1 MVEGAGVMLT
11 LRPVGR
17 GNWRPLVF
25 TVQGF
30 PRVQG
35 FLFRGHPGAESIDA
49 DRQLVRQGDV
59 WVIDG
64 RNWRVSEVRP

>member
-1 MVEGAGVMLT
+1 MRVV

-17 GNWRPLVF
+17 GRWRPLVLK
-25 TVQGF
+25 VEGF

-35 FLFRGHPGAESIDA
+35 LLFRGNPYSAESIDA
-49 DRQLVRQGDV
+49 DRQLVRVGDV

-64 RNWRVSEVRP
+64 RSWRVAEVRK

>member
-1 MVEGAGVMLT
+1 VKLV

-17 GNWRPLVF
+17 GNWRPLVL

-30 PRVQG
+30 PRIQG
-35 FLFRGHPGAESIDA
+35 SLFRGLPGVADSIDA
-49 DRQLVRQGDV
+49 DRQLIKAGAE

-64 RNWRVSEVRP
+64 RRWRVAEVRT